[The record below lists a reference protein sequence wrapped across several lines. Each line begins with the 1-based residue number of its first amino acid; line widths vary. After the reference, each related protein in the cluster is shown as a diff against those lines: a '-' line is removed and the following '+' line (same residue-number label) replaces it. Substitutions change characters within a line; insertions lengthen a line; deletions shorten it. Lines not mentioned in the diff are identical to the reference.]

1 VSGELGIFEEL
12 KAAVEAQTGEI
23 RALREEVAALHER
36 VEPTRDVYTVKDLW
50 LLEGGSKLCTFAS
63 YQKNRH
69 LPPPDGYVH
78 RMRAWKRE
86 TARHF
91 LSSFDV
97 QVARRGRPASPA
109 SDQGEER
116 PA

>member
-1 VSGELGIFEEL
+1 MSGELGIFEEL
-12 KAAVEAQTGEI
+12 RAAVEAQTGEI

-36 VEPTRDVYTVKDLW
+36 VEPTRDVYSIRDLW
-50 LLEGGSKLCTFAS
+50 MIEGGSKLCTFAS

-69 LPPPDGYVH
+69 LPAADGYVH

-86 TARHF
+86 TVRRY

-97 QVARRGRPASPA
+97 QVSRRGAPASPA
-109 SDQGEER
+109 GVTREEQ

>member
-1 VSGELGIFEEL
+1 MSELGIFEEL
-12 KAAVEAQTGEI
+12 KAVVVAQTGEI
-23 RALREEVAALHER
+23 RALREEVAALHEK
-36 VEPTRDVYTVKDLW
+36 VEPCRDVFTIRDLW

-69 LPPPDGYVH
+69 LPPADGYVH

-86 TARHF
+86 TVRRY

-97 QVARRGRPASPA
+97 QVSRRGKPASPA
-109 SDQGEER
+109 LGIEEER